1 MSKPKNK
8 KMKPIINP
16 SIANL
21 IPELSSSLKSI
32 QPANEIAPLIT
43 YTLIATAI
51 VGIMVYHYI
60 KSHEEAFQTQFQ
72 AIK

>member
-1 MSKPKNK
+1 
-8 KMKPIINP
+8 MKPTINP

-21 IPELSSSLKSI
+21 IPELSNSLKAI

-51 VGIMVYHYI
+51 VEIMVYHYI
-60 KSHEEAFQTQFQ
+60 KSHEEASLTQLQ